1 MPKLLNKPFITI
13 IFFVLALSACE
24 QRPKNVLNERT
35 MTAVLVDMHLLEG
48 TLDTKGIGSSQ
59 FDLKSKYF
67 NSILEKYNINQAD
80 FDSSVVW
87 YTKNPKTYADIYINV
102 NKQLIKLQNEIKKG
116 KYHSVDSTDIKKFK
130 LNIWNKPIS
139 YHFTKDSTRTQLNFE
154 IVNAG
159 LMYGDV
165 YILKFKEFISRQD
178 SCTDRFVVLRINYY
192 NGATDSVFTKTYNDG
207 LTKRYTIQLPAYK
220 KLKIKSI
227 SGKLLGCKT
236 YKGTFHAVVDSI
248 SLTRMFNS
256 LIQDSLRK
264 VVQKVDPTNY
274 LTPDQKRMNS
284 ILLNKSNLKNN
295 AIKRRD

>member
-1 MPKLLNKPFITI
+1 MT
-13 IFFVLALSACE
+13 ACQ
-24 QRPKNVLNERT
+24 QRPKNVLSERN

-48 TLDTKGIGSSQ
+48 TLDAKGIGYSQ

-67 NSILEKYNINQAD
+67 NSILEKYNITQAD

-87 YTKNPKTYADIYINV
+87 YTKNPKTYSDIYIDV
-102 NKQLIKLQNEIKKG
+102 NKRLTKLQIEVQKG
-116 KYHSVDSTDIKKFK
+116 KYHSVDSTDMKKFK

-139 YHFTKDSTRTQLNFE
+139 FHFTKDSTRTQLNFE
-154 IVNAG
+154 ILNAG

-178 SCTDRFVVLRINYY
+178 SCKGRFVLLRINYY
-192 NGATDSVFTKTYNDG
+192 NGASDSVSTKTYSDG

-236 YKGTFHAVVDSI
+236 YKGIFHAVVDSI
-248 SLTRMFNS
+248 SLTRMYNS
-256 LIQDSLRK
+256 LK
-264 VVQKVDPTNY
+264 
-274 LTPDQKRMNS
+274 
-284 ILLNKSNLKNN
+284 KSNLKNN
-295 AIKRRD
+295 ALKKRD